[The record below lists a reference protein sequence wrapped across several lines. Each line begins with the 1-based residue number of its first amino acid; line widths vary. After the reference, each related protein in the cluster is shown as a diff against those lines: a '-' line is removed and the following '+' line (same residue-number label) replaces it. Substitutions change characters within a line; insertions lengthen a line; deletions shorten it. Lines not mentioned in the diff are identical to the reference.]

1 MYDNQGAGKPGYL
14 VGVQNHGVKHQL
26 PKELRQYHKDDV
38 SLHPKIILTHRQ
50 KCLLVLCDFMSLV
63 WDVFQTRAK
72 NSVASSSVLIITY
85 MLVAWASQVAVV
97 VKNPPANAGDI
108 YLLHTSP
115 HRCHCTSPPDS
126 WSSEQWQLF
135 HIVVSTYTSLWLL

>member
-26 PKELRQYHKDDV
+26 LKSYV
-38 SLHPKIILTHRQ
+38 STIRMMLVYTLKSYLPTDRSA
-50 KCLLVLCDFMSLV
+50 LLVLCDFMSLV

-126 WSSEQWQLF
+126 WSSEQWQLL